1 MDFFMNARECPGK
14 QEWPELVGEYGYKAA
29 AIIERE
35 NPNVRSIVK
44 HERSGFTK
52 DFRCDRVW
60 VVVDSTGVV
69 VRTPRVT

>member
-1 MDFFMNARECPGK
+1 ARECPGK

-35 NPNVRSIVK
+35 NPNVRDIVK
-44 HERSGFTK
+44 HERSYGFTK

-60 VVVDSTGVV
+60 VVVDYTGVV
-69 VRTPRVT
+69 VRTYPRVT